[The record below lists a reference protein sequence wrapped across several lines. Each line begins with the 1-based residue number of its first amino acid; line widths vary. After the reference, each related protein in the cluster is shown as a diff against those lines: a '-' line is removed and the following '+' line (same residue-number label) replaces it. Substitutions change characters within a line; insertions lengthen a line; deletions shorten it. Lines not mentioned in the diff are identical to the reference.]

1 MNQIT
6 EVQELNALETLSV
19 EGLQNIEKVF
29 MANFEK
35 RKVTNPDD
43 YYFSDVERKTLDT
56 VRFFIT
62 KNEHQNDSVK
72 IGDMFYT
79 SWGYDQTNTEH
90 FQVVKISPTGKT
102 CQVIR
107 IGSKSVEG
115 SGGFMCE
122 SVLPDPTNII
132 NAKPCQVKIERSR
145 SFNPITNQHEEI
157 GEINLRGSV
166 YYSGDSK
173 HLENLYRCK
182 GSNYRSWYA

>member
-1 MNQIT
+1 MNQISQ
-6 EVQELNALETLSV
+6 EQELTARETLSV

-35 RKVTNPDD
+35 RKVTNPKD
-43 YYFSDVERKTLDT
+43 YYFTDDERKILDT

-62 KNEHQNDSVK
+62 KKENQDDSVRVK
-72 IGDMFYT
+72 DMFYT

-115 SGGFMCE
+115 SGGFMCD
-122 SVLPDPTNII
+122 SVLPDPTNVI
-132 NAKPCQVKIERSR
+132 NSKPCQVKIERSN

-157 GEINLRGSV
+157 GEIGLRGSV
-166 YYSGDSK
+166 YYSEDSK
-173 HLENLYRCK
+173 HLQNLYRCK

>member
-90 FQVVKISPTGKT
+90 FQIVKISPTGKT

-107 IGSKSVEG
+107 IGSKSV
-115 SGGFMCE
+115 
-122 SVLPDPTNII
+122 D
-132 NAKPCQVKIERSR
+132 
-145 SFNPITNQHEEI
+145 
-157 GEINLRGSV
+157 
-166 YYSGDSK
+166 
-173 HLENLYRCK
+173 
-182 GSNYRSWYA
+182 